1 MRWNSLG
8 PLHKFSLFVLSIANP
23 LISQRKRVAK
33 AGTMLSISSPVR
45 YDKLPNKVL
54 SDNNFHQPY
63 WLFKVRIVFENG
75 HFSNKA
81 ISMSGMIIIIN
92 TKQNNYM

>member
-1 MRWNSLG
+1 
-8 PLHKFSLFVLSIANP
+8 
-23 LISQRKRVAK
+23 
-33 AGTMLSISSPVR
+33 MLSISSPVG
-45 YDKLPNKVL
+45 YDKLPNQVL

-75 HFSNKA
+75 SFSNKA